1 MATFHTPP
9 PTHEV
14 TPGSSSR
21 SISTFPPKILQKVTS
36 SPPSQPYAIP
46 GAARWHRPT
55 LELLEDM
62 NKPTLSFPCFRS
74 AKGLGPAHGF
84 GRFTCQ
90 GCQVTYS
97 EGKVDSD
104 GDFCSSDCRTCF
116 YLESP
121 GEIVGG

>member
-1 MATFHTPP
+1 
-9 PTHEV
+9 
-14 TPGSSSR
+14 
-21 SISTFPPKILQKVTS
+21 
-36 SPPSQPYAIP
+36 
-46 GAARWHRPT
+46 
-55 LELLEDM
+55 M

-121 GEIVGG
+121 ASVFETQTARVMPIAPAVRNVSPGPVAARTSNE